1 MIWISP
7 LLFIAL
13 LGGTAVLRITRRL
26 QIPYKPLFLAAVSL
40 PAGFSICS
48 VALFLAYLIHPG
60 QGFFIALISVITL
73 ICYLIRD
80 IFLNSTTTIVSASK
94 FDYLTSLKKTH
105 AQWLA
110 LSRLEKIAGI
120 TALCLF
126 IFSLIKV
133 CSVYQSVSLSNIF
146 GGWDALYFWNVKAK
160 FFFRSPA
167 EWQNMFAPDL
177 DWAHPDYPLLIPG
190 SVAWGWF
197 WTGKELQ
204 IWPALVAFS
213 FYISFALW
221 IAWFLSVSTRLI
233 NGLLGGAFFMT
244 VGTLSFW
251 SISQY
256 ADVPL
261 AYFITAS
268 ASLLIMTHRTKQIPL
283 LLLAGW
289 FAGCAAWSKNEGML
303 FFIWFGIAFAA
314 LHFRALFNFVET
326 KKYII
331 PLTLGACLPLICV
344 LILKAVLAP
353 HGDYL
358 GSGRSAGDYISSIF
372 GDFEK
377 TKTILKGFAIY
388 LTSYSSW
395 NGLWFLFSAALI
407 VGLTARHALPE
418 KTAYLAGMT
427 LLILFGY
434 LIVLHTSPHNIVF
447 QIQTAMERLLI
458 HASGLAILFIF
469 EAFGKIAAGKKTDD
483 KQ

>member
-7 LLFIAL
+7 LLFIGL
-13 LGGTAVLRITRRL
+13 LGVTAVVRITRQL
-26 QIPYKPLFLAAVSL
+26 NLPYKPLFLAAISL
-40 PAGFSICS
+40 PTGFSIS
-48 VALFLAYLIHPG
+48 SIALFIAYLIHPG
-60 QGFFIALISVITL
+60 HGFFIALISLITL
-73 ICYLIRD
+73 MCFLLRD
-80 IFLNSTTTIVSASK
+80 IFLNSTADVAASK
-94 FDYLTSLKKTH
+94 FDFLAWLKTRRE
-105 AQWLA
+105 QWRA
-110 LSRLEKIAGI
+110 LSRLQKIASI
-120 TALCLF
+120 LTLCLF

-146 GGWDALYFWNVKAK
+146 GGWDARYFWNVKAK

-204 IWPALVAFS
+204 IWPAMVAFS

-221 IAWFLSVSTRLI
+221 ITWFISVSTRLI
-233 NGLLGGAFFMT
+233 NGLLAGAFFMT

-268 ASLLIMTHRTKQIPL
+268 ASLLIMAHRTKQIPL

-314 LHFRALFNFVET
+314 LHIRALFNFMET
-326 KKYII
+326 KKQII

-344 LILKAVLAP
+344 FILKVDLAP

-358 GSGRSAGDYISSIF
+358 GSGRSAGDFITSIF

-377 TKTILKGFAIY
+377 TKTILKGFVIY

-395 NGLWFLFSAALI
+395 NGLWFLFLTALI
-407 VGLTARHALPE
+407 TGLTARHAIE
-418 KTAYLAGMT
+418 QKTAYLAGMT
-427 LLILFGY
+427 LLILLGY

-469 EAFGKIAAGKKTDD
+469 EAFGKLVAGKQTSN